1 MKTKHWIV
9 VKYHA
14 SCGIRPSENPK
25 AHTDRADAIL
35 EAARLARAEG
45 GSSFIVYEATSISH
59 VLDVVT
65 DEIK

>member
-9 VKYHA
+9 VKYHP
-14 SCGIRPSENPK
+14 SCGLRPSGDPK

-35 EAARLARAEG
+35 EAARLARMESG
-45 GSSFIVYEATSISH
+45 FSFIVYEAMNISH

-65 DEIK
+65 EEIR

>member
-9 VKYHA
+9 VKYNK
-14 SCGIRPSENPK
+14 SCGILPSANPRT
-25 AHTDRADAIL
+25 HTDRASAIL